1 MMFETNYSSQIEV
14 DGEPLWHMKHSDRL
28 ISADGQHLRR
38 MRSKI
43 GMVFQHFNLFSHI
56 SAPRDVADPVRT
68 VLGISVPDATE
79 LARELLVMGGLQ
91 NELHANPARQLSG
104 QQQRLAIACALAM
117 RPSIMLFDEISWA
130 LDPELLGGVLK
141 VSRML
146 AREHDLTMIMF
157 THQMF
162 FAKDIADRVLFFEG
176 GCIVEQGE
184 PDQVFGS
191 PQNDRTPICV
201 NSVLET

>member
-28 ISADGQHLRR
+28 IPADEQHLRR

-43 GMVFQHFNLFSHI
+43 GMVFQHFNLFSHT
-56 SAPRDVADPVRT
+56 SAPRYVADPVRT
-68 VLGISVPDATE
+68 VFGISVPDATE
-79 LARELLVMGGLQ
+79 LARELLVMVGLQ
-91 NELHANPARQLSG
+91 TRLHAYPARQLSV

-117 RPSIMLFDEISWA
+117 RPSIMLFDDITSA

-141 VSRML
+141 VLRML
-146 AREHDLTMIMF
+146 AREHDPTMIMF

-184 PDQVFGS
+184 PEQVFGS
-191 PQNDRTPICV
+191 PQNERTLICV